1 MVNQRQEQIAWIVLL
16 CSFFLCVLLS
26 VTVPLS
32 VQAFIQN
39 ATRPLLLVTQA
50 NQGTLIL
57 NQKDWLQMSENRK
70 EVKLLPLQINTNN
83 SADNGLLEL
92 YEPKYNLSPQLL
104 GRIRIYGNT
113 QLIVSEASYP
123 RFDSSSADS
132 HFHLKLTQGRIKLSL
147 PPQHGEKKL
156 TIQIDIPNGT
166 IQPQSDGSYTIATY
180 GGKTEVAVNKGKAEI
195 AYAGKT
201 TSLSAEDGVV
211 IDDSGNI
218 EQTSID
224 QNFLENGDF
233 ASGDFTTWLTFPW
246 EIERGGEPA
255 GTTIIADMQGESV
268 LRFERRGVGNASN
281 EIRQVVK
288 QSLIDV
294 VDLRLSIS
302 FRIWEQSLPVCGSLG
317 SECPLRV
324 QIEYENEQKQKLP
337 WQQGFYAVGTPSENA
352 PPYCISCG
360 EPLNLV
366 EHWKADQLGELVVY
380 ESGNILSRLIQEGYR
395 PIQINTVSLIAEG
408 HSFKVDVVDISLTA
422 MEEE

>member
-1 MVNQRQEQIAWIVLL
+1 MVNRRQEQVAWIVLL
-16 CSFFLCVLLS
+16 CSFFLCVVLT
-26 VTVPLS
+26 VTVPLGAK
-32 VQAFIQN
+32 AFIQN
-39 ATRPLLLVTQA
+39 ATRPFLLVTQA
-50 NQGTLIL
+50 NHGTLIL
-57 NQKDWLQMSENRK
+57 NRKEWLQMSENRR
-70 EVKLLPLQINTNN
+70 EVGLPLRIDTND
-83 SADNGLLEL
+83 SADNGLLEF
-92 YEPKYNLSPQLL
+92 YEPLTNDSPQLV
-104 GRIRIYGNT
+104 GRVRIYGNT
-113 QLIVSEASYP
+113 QIIVSQASYP

-132 HFHLKLTQGRIKLSL
+132 HFKLKLNQGYIKVSLPVPHGKTKLNIEIETPEGNILLESQGRYSITS
-147 PPQHGEKKL
+147 
-156 TIQIDIPNGT
+156 N
-166 IQPQSDGSYTIATY
+166 Y
-180 GGKTEVAVNKGKAEI
+180 GKTELSVTNGTATI
-195 AYAGKT
+195 SRAGKT
-201 TSLSAEDGVV
+201 MQLSAEHGVV
-211 IDDSGNI
+211 IDESGNI
-218 EQTSID
+218 EKTSID